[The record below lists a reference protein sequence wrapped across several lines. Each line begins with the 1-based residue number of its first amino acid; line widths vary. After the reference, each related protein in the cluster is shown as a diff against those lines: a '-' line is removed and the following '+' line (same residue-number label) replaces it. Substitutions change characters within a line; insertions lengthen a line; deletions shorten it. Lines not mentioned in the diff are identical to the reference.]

1 MARTAGARFLLQAA
15 SGGEKRIAQ
24 VNEYGSARRVDA
36 ALHDVAQEFP
46 PGFDDAA
53 GCGAAE
59 PTAESGGDKVAVFV
73 SVGTAEGETAD
84 AGQAAAASSAREM
97 VAACIIFAS
106 ALSGFRPA
114 F

>member
-24 VNEYGSARRVDA
+24 VEEQAGARPVDA
-36 ALHDVAQEFP
+36 PLHDVAHEFA

-53 GCGAAE
+53 RSAAAE
-59 PTAESGGDKVAVFV
+59 LAGESGGDKVAVLIAMKA
-73 SVGTAEGETAD
+73 AEGEPTD
-84 AGQAAAASSAREM
+84 ARQAAAASCAGEM
-97 VAACIIFAS
+97 MAACIIFAS
-106 ALSGFRPA
+106 AFSGLSLA